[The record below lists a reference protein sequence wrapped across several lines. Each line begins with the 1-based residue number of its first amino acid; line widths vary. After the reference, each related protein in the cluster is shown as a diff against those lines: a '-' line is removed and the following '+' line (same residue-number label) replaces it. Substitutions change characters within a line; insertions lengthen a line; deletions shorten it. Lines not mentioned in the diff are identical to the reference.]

1 MRGWN
6 GANGVSFFYR
16 RDGVVPDS
24 GSVVL
29 NGYAVIQIIRTVIV
43 NTYAIIVNTYTVI
56 LNTYTV
62 ILNLFQDPFK
72 GASTRYRS

>member
-1 MRGWN
+1 MEW
-6 GANGVSFFYR
+6 SEWSQLFYR
-16 RDGVVPDS
+16 CGVVPDRRIII
-24 GSVVL
+24 L